1 MDANNIVTVLVGVSG
16 VLGGFFGGKRLGGN
30 QAVTTAVEVS
40 ELLQLAVDELRRK
53 NAEKETE
60 LAELR
65 ARVDVLESM
74 ITQRAEVQAVHEEVL
89 GVRGI
94 VDRIAVKVGL

>member
-1 MDANNIVTVLVGVSG
+1 MDVNNIVTVLVGVSG
-16 VLGGFFGGKRLGGN
+16 VIGGFFGGKRMGSN
-30 QAVTTAVEVS
+30 QAVTTAVGVS

-53 NAEKETE
+53 NSEKEAE

-65 ARVDVLESM
+65 ARVDILESM
-74 ITQRAEVQAVHEEVL
+74 ITQRAEVQAVHDEVL